1 MEELMFTY
9 TAFEGFQLLSHG
21 GIEKVALAVKKSL
34 KGHSKENILIFSDST
49 GRQIDLD
56 LSGPESDVLE
66 RLQVFAS
73 PPVTSTVGG
82 VGRPKLGVVS
92 REISLLPQHWE
103 WLSNQDGGASS
114 VIRRLIDAKMNTAVL
129 PSKEKS
135 KQSQETTYK
144 FLSAIAGNLPN
155 FEEVIR
161 YLYRKDKKKFEE
173 LMGDWH
179 RDLAKHALYLAKDA
193 FN

>member
-1 MEELMFTY
+1 MFTY
-9 TAFEGFQLLSHG
+9 TAFEGFHLLSHG

-34 KGHSKENILIFSDST
+34 KSHPKDNILIFSDST

-66 RLQVFAS
+66 RLKVFLS
-73 PPVTSTVGG
+73 PAVTSTVGG

-114 VIRRLIDAKMNTAVL
+114 VIRCLIDAKMNTAVL
-129 PSKEKS
+129 PGKEKS
-135 KQSQETTYK
+135 KRSQETTYK

-155 FEEVIR
+155 FEDVIR

-173 LMGDWH
+173 LTRDWP
-179 RDLAKHALYLAKDA
+179 RDLAKHALHLAKDA